1 MPITE
6 WELRRAA
13 VGQNDIRI
21 LLCDDDPCLINQIR
35 TELCAAFSRL
45 NRNAAICAFSTPS
58 AITEEHLAA
67 CDMAFL
73 DVDFESE
80 DCNGIDIA
88 RRLRQ
93 VNTRAL
99 IFFVTNFIDYAPE
112 GYEVQA
118 FRYILKR
125 DLGEVL
131 ERYIFQ
137 AMEHLAEGH
146 EYLRLREKEQIIDLP
161 LDSIAYLEVM
171 DHNVSI
177 HTDEHTYTMVA
188 TLSSL
193 EKEMELHGFL
203 RIHKSYLVNMH
214 FIRKFRCREC
224 LLHDGTTLS
233 VSEKNYSQQ
242 KQKYL
247 LWKGLK

>member
-6 WELRRAA
+6 WELRRTAF
-13 VGQNDIRI
+13 GQNDIKI
-21 LLCDDDPCLINQIR
+21 LLCDDDPCLIDQIR

-45 NRNAAICAFSTPS
+45 NRSAAISAFRSPG
-58 AITEEHLAA
+58 AIPQQLLAE

-73 DVDFESE
+73 DIDFESE

-93 VNTRAL
+93 FNSRAL

-131 ERYIFQ
+131 ERYILQ
-137 AMEHLAEGH
+137 AMEHLAEGQ
-146 EYLRLREKEQIIDLP
+146 EYLRLREKEQIVDLP

-177 HTDEHTYTMVA
+177 HTEESTYTMVA

-203 RIHKSYLVNMH
+203 RIHKSYLVNMR
-214 FIRKFRCREC
+214 FIRKFRSREC
-224 LLHDGTTLS
+224 LLNDGTALS